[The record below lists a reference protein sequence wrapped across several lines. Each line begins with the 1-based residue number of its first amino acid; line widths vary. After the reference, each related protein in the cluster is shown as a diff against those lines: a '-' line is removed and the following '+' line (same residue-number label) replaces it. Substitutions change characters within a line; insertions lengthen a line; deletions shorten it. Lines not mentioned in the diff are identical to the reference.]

1 MGSRGTIMKQFAF
14 YITIIGILVCG
25 IPLQG
30 YAVKPPSGPQMTDYC
45 SAPPFL
51 VQAVEPN
58 IMIVMDMSGSMQYP
72 AYGST
77 ITCTGY
83 SSDVAQISS
92 AAETYDGTK
101 VYYGYFETDKFYQ
114 YGSNTFEENGDCTAA
129 QMNDPTQW
137 SSTQIPGNVLNWATM
152 SRYDILRKILDG
164 GFSASVQ
171 LNVHTLLSKG
181 GTWEFV
187 DAAMGCIFSVSGGTN
202 QAHEVT
208 VTETAPGSCPIY
220 SAVNPLSGASVKV
233 DVPELERVGVLQEIS
248 DRDNDN
254 VWDDNAPRFGLMLS
268 GQEEGE
274 IIKEVQ
280 TGGNVADFNTAM
292 QNKSLAGHDTT
303 STGEAIINALD
314 YYTHQPFTYPWS
326 GSSNINSDPWIDWCQ
341 LSYILV
347 VSDGEWNDAVD
358 PVIPAREGQLGI
370 YNGANY
376 DLRTDLDG
384 PQIVTTY
391 TVYAFS
397 DSAAGRNA
405 LQQTALYGGFTD
417 KDANTWPYAYTGYPT
432 DSRTVAL
439 PQTSCNPAGTY
450 DELCYEWEIDR
461 NGIPDNYYAATE
473 GEALKDQITEAI
485 YDMLRRSS
493 SGTSVSVL
501 STSAEGEGSLFQAY
515 FNYEVVEGVRSV
527 YWVGYLNGLW
537 IDQYGNIREDST
549 QDQALVLTEDKVI
562 EFFVDTDGLT
572 KVKKYADPDGN
583 CEVYPDDADDPAPV
597 TYTLQNLNPI
607 WEGGEKLAL
616 RAASDRTIYA
626 FIDDGDGV
634 VETGEWGSDKF
645 VASNASTLQPFLNAS
660 DATEAQN
667 IINFIRGEHVSTMRD
682 RRLTVNGT
690 ADQVWKLSDIVYS
703 TPVVVG
709 SPMMKFHLIYGD
721 STYHEYYRDYKDRR
735 LMVYVGANDGM
746 LHAFNAGF
754 YHEGD
759 NTSTSSKTERGWYSD
774 PAGNGQIGKE
784 QWAYIPYNLL
794 PHLKWLTDHDY
805 CHVYYVDA
813 KPKVVDARIF
823 DTEVNDPDA
832 THSYGWGTL
841 LITGMR
847 LGGGELTCNSRTF
860 RSAYCA
866 IDVTDPVNPVL
877 LWEFTDAD
885 LGFTTSYPNVI
896 RVGPRDQAG
905 SWYAVFGSGVAS
917 YDGGGGEDNRYVY
930 VLNLKTGALVRK
942 IDMKDAVGENDIDN
956 EDVFMADL
964 ISVDM
969 GVDYQVDKA
978 YIGATYC
985 DLNKCDAD
993 DWKGKIFRIDIN
1005 ENTNVAQWTYSTMM
1019 SLDRPVTVA
1028 PSAAVDMFNRLWI
1041 YFGTGRYFSQ
1051 EDREDL
1057 TTSQKLYGVW
1067 DPGTGTVDPVSDLND
1082 VSSFHVYE
1090 NTYVYNNATYVS
1102 TFSQYLAD
1110 KRTEYSSGSKKGWY
1124 VTLSGGE
1131 RSLHKPTILGG
1142 VVLFPTFQPTADVC
1156 GFGGTSYLYAPYY
1169 ETGTA
1174 YEEPVIGYGTGT
1186 IQIDTDTYREIA
1198 RKTTL
1203 GSGMPTQAVI
1213 HSGQEEGV
1221 VSLIQLGTGVIIQLE
1236 VIPALSTKS
1245 GTLFWEE
1252 RR

>member
-1 MGSRGTIMKQFAF
+1 MKRVAF
-14 YITIIGILVCG
+14 LITFIVVLVCV
-25 IPLQG
+25 IPLRG
-30 YAVKPPSGPQMTDYC
+30 YAVQPPKGPQMTDYC

-58 IMIVMDMSGSMQYP
+58 ILIMMDMSGSMQYP

-83 SSDVAQISS
+83 NSNVAQISS

-101 VYYGYFETDKFYQ
+101 DYYGYFRTDKFYQ
-114 YGSNTFEENGDCTAA
+114 YGSNKFEENGDCTVA

-137 SSTQIPGNVLNWATM
+137 SPTQIPGNVLNWATM

-164 GFSASVQ
+164 GYSASVQ

-187 DAAMGCIFSVSGGTN
+187 DAAMGCIFSISGGTT
-202 QAHEVT
+202 QAHELT

-220 SAVNPLSGASVKV
+220 SAVTPLSGASVKV

-268 GQEEGE
+268 GEEEGE
-274 IIKEVQ
+274 IIKEIQ

-314 YYTHQPFTYPWS
+314 YYTNQPFTYPWS
-326 GSSNINSDPWIDWCQ
+326 GSANINADPWIDWCQ

-347 VSDGEWNDAVD
+347 ISDGEWNNAVD
-358 PVIPAREGQLGI
+358 PVVPAREGQLGI
-370 YNGANY
+370 YDGANY

-384 PQIVTTY
+384 RQVVTTY

-405 LQQTALYGGFTD
+405 LQQTALYGGFSD
-417 KDANTWPYAYTGYPT
+417 KDANTWPYAYTGYPA
-432 DSRTVAL
+432 DSRTVTL
-439 PQTSCNPAGTY
+439 PQTNCDPSGTY
-450 DELCYEWEIDR
+450 NELCYEWEIDE

-537 IDQYGNIREDST
+537 IDQYGNIREDTT

-572 KVKKYADPDGN
+572 KVKKYDDPDGN

-626 FIDDGDGV
+626 YIDDGDGV
-634 VETGEWGSDKF
+634 VESGEWGSDKF
-645 VASNASTLQPFLNAS
+645 VSSNASTLEPFLNAS
-660 DATEAQN
+660 DTTEAQN
-667 IINFIRGEHVSTMRD
+667 IINFTRGEHVNGMRD
-682 RRLTVNGT
+682 RRLDVNGDNT
-690 ADQVWKLSDIVYS
+690 AAEVWKLSDIVYS

-709 SPMMKFHLIYGD
+709 PPMMKFHIIYGD

-754 YHEGD
+754 YHQGD

-774 PAGNGQIGKE
+774 PVSNDQIGKE

-823 DTEVNDPDA
+823 DTEFSDPDA
-832 THSYGWGTL
+832 THSYGWGT
-841 LITGMR
+841 IIIAGMR

-866 IDVTDPVNPVL
+866 IDITDPVNPVL

-896 RVGPRDQAG
+896 RVGSRNDPG
-905 SWYAVFGSGVAS
+905 NWYAIFGSGVAS
-917 YDGGGGEDNRYVY
+917 YDGGADENNRYVY
-930 VLNLKTGALVRK
+930 VLNLKTGALERK
-942 IDMKDAVGENDIDN
+942 IDMKDAVGEDDIDN
-956 EDVFMADL
+956 EDVFMADP
-964 ISVDM
+964 ISVDL

-993 DWKGKIFRIDIN
+993 DWKGKMFRINVN

-1019 SLDRPVTVA
+1019 SLDRPVTAA
-1028 PSAAVDMFNRLWI
+1028 PSAAVDMFDRLWL

-1057 TTSQKLYGVW
+1057 TTTQNLYGAW
-1067 DPGTGTVDPVSDLND
+1067 DPGTGTVDPSSELND
-1082 VSSFHVYE
+1082 VTNYSVYE
-1090 NTYVYNNATYVS
+1090 NTHVYYNTTYVS
-1102 TFSQYLAD
+1102 TFSQYLAA
-1110 KRTEYSSGSKKGWY
+1110 KRGEYGSGSKKGWY
-1124 VTLSGGE
+1124 ITLTGGE

-1156 GFGGTSYLYAPYY
+1156 AFGGTSYLYAPYY

-1174 YEEPVIGYGTGT
+1174 YEEPVIGYGTST
-1186 IQIDTDTYREIA
+1186 IEIDNNTYQEIA
-1198 RKTTL
+1198 RKITL